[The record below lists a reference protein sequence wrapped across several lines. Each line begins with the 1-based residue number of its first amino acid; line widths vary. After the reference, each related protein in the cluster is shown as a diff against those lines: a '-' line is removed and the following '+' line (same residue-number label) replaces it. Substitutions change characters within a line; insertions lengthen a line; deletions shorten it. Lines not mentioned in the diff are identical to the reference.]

1 MSTASCAVPPHP
13 VPAAGA
19 RITAADAV
27 HVLQHFGHS
36 TPGPDRRAT
45 FRGRLTALVA
55 EADHANRMALAT
67 GYPGLVAAV
76 QLARTSPT
84 GISTLRT
91 IAHLH

>member
-1 MSTASCAVPPHP
+1 MTTASCP
-13 VPAAGA
+13 VSPRRAPAAVGA

-55 EADHANRMALAT
+55 
-67 GYPGLVAAV
+67 V